1 MSRIVIIITCLF
13 FSGNLFAQTKKPAVP
28 AKKTTTSAPVTL
40 TPKTFDDSLSYAIG
54 LSVANFY
61 KTVGAKNINT
71 VFLSDAVKKVFAEKN
86 TGWSDQDIQAV
97 FMKAEEKFAEEKN
110 KRQIKELDSLITKR
124 FPAAK
129 IVKKESGLR
138 YEILQAGTGVIPTAQ
153 DTVVAHY
160 AGTLAADGKEFDN
173 SYKRGEPIT
182 FPLGGVIKGWTE
194 AMQLMPKGSKWRL
207 FIPAQLAYGDRGAG
221 NDIPPGAAL
230 VFDVELIDV
239 KKAN

>member
-1 MSRIVIIITCLF
+1 MSKIVIIVACLF
-13 FSGNLFAQTKKPAVP
+13 LSGSLYAQAKKPAAPAKKPAVATP
-28 AKKTTTSAPVTL
+28 APL
-40 TPKTFDDSLSYAIG
+40 TPKTFEDSLSYAIG

-71 VFLSDAVKKVFAEKN
+71 TFLSDAVKKVFSGKN
-86 TGWSDQDIQAV
+86 TGWSDEDIQSV
-97 FMKAEEKFAEEKN
+97 FMKAEGQFAEAKN
-110 KRQIKELDSLITKR
+110 QRQIKELDSLITSR
-124 FPAAK
+124 FPASK
-129 IVKKESGLR
+129 IIKKESGLR
-138 YEILQAGTGVIPTAQ
+138 YEILQPGTGVIPTAQ

-182 FPLGGVIKGWTE
+182 FPLGGVIRGWTE

-221 NDIPPGAAL
+221 ADIPPGAAL
-230 VFDVELIDV
+230 VFEVELIDV